1 MDLIGVAALLTSL
14 GGLSTGFIAVRQS
27 RLASAKFSSEEAA
40 AERLADR
47 EDFEAV
53 TKGLRELADQALAA
67 AKSAEEKALSAEA
80 EASGLRTAVTECH
93 RERAEQQLEIVQLR
107 HRIEK
112 LEAAP

>member
-1 MDLIGVAALLTSL
+1 MDLVGVAALLTAI

-27 RLASAKFSSEEAA
+27 RIATRQAANEEGA

-67 AKSAEEKALSAEA
+67 AKSAEQKALSAEA
-80 EASGLRTAVTECH
+80 EAAGLRTAVSDCH